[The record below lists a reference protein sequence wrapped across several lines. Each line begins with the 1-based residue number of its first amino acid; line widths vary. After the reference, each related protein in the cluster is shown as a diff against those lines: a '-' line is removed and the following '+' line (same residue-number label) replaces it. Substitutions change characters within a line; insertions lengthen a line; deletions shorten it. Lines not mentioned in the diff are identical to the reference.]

1 MNVVILG
8 CGRMGASTAVLMSR
22 NGHNVTVIDKDAASA
37 RRLGNVELGD
47 NFIVGNGLEIE
58 TLERAGLD
66 KADAFV
72 ATTNYDNRN
81 IMSSMLAKEH
91 FSVPMVIARFYD
103 SERAE
108 IFSKLG
114 IKSICVTSLGSGIVQ
129 DLILGK
135 HLRSIDEYTAGEQK

>member
-8 CGRMGASTAVLMSR
+8 CGRMGANTAVLMRR
-22 NGHNVTVIDKDAASA
+22 NGHNVTVIDKDHSSE
-37 RRLGNVELGD
+37 RRLESTGLKF

-58 TLERAGLD
+58 TLEKADLD

-81 IMSSMLAKEH
+81 IMSAMLAKEH
-91 FSVPMVIARFYD
+91 FSVPTVIARFYD
-103 SERAE
+103 YERAE

-114 IKSICVTSLGSGIVQ
+114 IKSICVTRLGSGIAQ

-135 HLRSIDEYTAGEQK
+135 QLGTIGEYMLR

>member
-8 CGRMGASTAVLMSR
+8 CGRMGANTARLMRR

-37 RRLGNVELGD
+37 RRLGSEDMGD

-58 TLERAGLD
+58 VLERAGLD

-108 IFSKLG
+108 IFSRLG
-114 IKSICVTSLGSGIVQ
+114 IKTICVTSLGSGIAQ
-129 DLILGK
+129 DFILGRG
-135 HLRSIDEYTAGEQK
+135 LRSIDEYISGALK